1 MKAAFAAQSLAYG
14 ACVFRYFSVDTK
26 TTFFWRL
33 SVFTLAQRGI
43 HILRDLDREK
53 ALHKDITDEVFWSI
67 VPRVWDYSE
76 LPTEILF
83 NLYSAARYIAE
94 ANIAGDFVECGVHL
108 GGSIM
113 MMEHA
118 LLLGDNQ
125 PGRRIFALDT
135 FYGFVRRTEG
145 LDVDIETGA
154 ATCIPSEIVDDYTEA
169 SSTNMRSVGF
179 DKLHIVKGD
188 VFETIPTLDTKS
200 ISLLRLDTDTYDTTK
215 FELERLYDYVVPGGV
230 VIIEDY
236 GYPFGCKKAVDDFVA
251 SRPILLQRIN
261 RNVRAWVKA
270 A

>member
-1 MKAAFAAQSLAYG
+1 MGLAFSPLFGWYKTAFFGGCLCSHSPNAEFISRETSTEKRPSTRTSRA
-14 ACVFRYFSVDTK
+14 RFSGRSSHE
-26 TTFFWRL
+26 F
-33 SVFTLAQRGI
+33 G
-43 HILRDLDREK
+43 E
-53 ALHKDITDEVFWSI
+53 
-67 VPRVWDYSE
+67 YSE

-83 NLYSAARYIAE
+83 NLYSAARYIAD

-135 FYGFVRRTEG
+135 FSGFVRRTEG

-154 ATCIPSEIVDDYTEA
+154 AACIPSEGVDDYTEG
-169 SSTNMRSVGF
+169 SFTNMRSVGF
-179 DKLHIVKGD
+179 DKLHIIKGD

-215 FELERLYDYVVPGGV
+215 FELEHLYDYVVPGGV
-230 VIIEDY
+230 VIVDDY
-236 GYPFGCKKAVDDFVA
+236 GYTFGCKKAVDDFVA

-261 RNVRAWVKA
+261 RNVRAWVKVA
-270 A
+270 